1 MSSVINLNELTSIV
15 QGVSD
20 HILDYALLLAAVGTV
35 AMALIELVKAITW
48 SRFYFHRGM
57 VESWT
62 SEKPGVLSELLNLS
76 AGGVEWAKA
85 LYDQP
90 AGKMMGQLQAAA
102 NVALDFPTVY
112 PSLYNFLASGSAIVD
127 GTSDQQKWMSFAPR
141 LAQGIPREETAR
153 AAFEGE
159 SREGT
164 QARAR
169 LGNLVT
175 RKLDAFQTRVEYLW
189 ARANQTAAIAT
200 GAALFYY
207 VLSQTQDISKVNM
220 FTRIAISVLAGMISP
235 FAKDVVTALAGLRTR
250 RT

>member
-1 MSSVINLNELTSIV
+1 MSRIINLSELTSIL

-20 HILDYALLLAAVGTV
+20 HILNYAVVLAAVGTI
-35 AMALIELVKAITW
+35 AMAIIELVKAITW

-57 VESWT
+57 VKSWT
-62 SEKPGVLSELLNLS
+62 GNNPAVLGELLNLS

-90 AGKMMGQLQAAA
+90 TGKMMGQLQAAA
-102 NVALDFPTVY
+102 NVTLDFPTVY

-127 GTSDQQKWMSFAPR
+127 GTSDQQKWMNFAPR
-141 LAQGIPREETAR
+141 LAQGLPGEDAVR
-153 AAFEGE
+153 AAFEAE
-159 SREGT
+159 SREST

-175 RKLDAFQTRVEYLW
+175 RKLDAFQTRVEYVW
-189 ARANQTAAIAT
+189 ARTNQTVAIAT
-200 GAALFYY
+200 GGALFYY
-207 VLSQTQDISKVNM
+207 VLGQTPGVSNVNT
-220 FTRIAISVLAGMISP
+220 FTQIVISVLAGMISP
-235 FAKDVVTALAGLRTR
+235 FAKDVVTALAGLRTK